1 MENKTA
7 YCRGYIETKRKN
19 EGNKGKPFIPNKKT
33 KPRHSRV
40 LTFDTETTSDTFQNL
55 KVGYFEIHEKGILQ
69 ESGFFYN
76 PMHENNLDVNIRFAI
91 SQNNLS
97 QNPLSYEEV
106 QTLKEYAKKENI
118 PLYTTKQFI
127 ENIYFYE
134 VYEKET
140 LCNGFNL
147 PFDVSR
153 IARKAGNTVK
163 GNPTKGDILL
173 LFPHIPN
180 SLNIKIGRMGLA
192 ETISFVNPETEK
204 GEEAPRLK
212 TKGYF
217 LDSSHLYS
225 VLFGSGTQHFSLKQV
240 CKNLKTEHQKEE
252 VEEHGTITNEYL
264 HYLQWDVKATYDV
277 YCILEETFNKYGL
290 AEKEITKIY
299 SAASIGK
306 AALKHLGIKPFLDL
320 NPEYPSINLGRI
332 METYFGGRVEC
343 KLRHEIKPVEVLD
356 FTSMYPSTI
365 VLLGLWEYMISE
377 GYKEIKATEEIKK
390 FVDSITLE
398 DMVNPEIWTNLVGIV
413 KVRPDK
419 DILPLRAGYNENGEK
434 TVGLQ
439 YLTSNHEMWFA
450 LPDIVSSKL
459 LTGKTPEIIEAYKYE
474 AGRPQKTLKSQK
486 ILGYQINPKKDNL
499 IKFFVEERQKIKKEM
514 KSLDENSPEYSEK
527 DGLQLALKILS
538 NALGYGIFIELITQ
552 KTEKTL
558 VVCRGDKKFSSI
570 GRSEEE
576 GAFFNPL
583 IGSTITAASRLML
596 AIAEAKVKELGN
608 SHYYMDTD
616 SIFVPPEIAEE
627 VSDFF
632 NPLNP
637 YENVSQLLKVEDKFK
652 GRVKDEKTGEKTPVQ
667 YFFGISSK
675 RYVVFALNEKNI
687 PDISRMEG
695 KLHGMGHI
703 TNIFKEEVTE
713 EDKHWHPLLWK
724 DLILYH
730 MGKLDHEDI
739 VLKYGNKFEIAKVA
753 IRTPTTYNRFRTFN
767 EGKEWEKQIKP
778 FNFFNQGN
786 RKDKDVF
793 PIAPMRKNP
802 QEMVKYP
809 FIDYISGEIKEG
821 KEYFKPM
828 DKTFFDYYRHP
839 EIKFEGKKGLLK
851 RRDIFI
857 TDIKTIGKEIPSVD
871 ETGIEAE
878 EEEDIQVFEEKEN
891 LLDVIEKECEK
902 ADREGKTRKGDIAR
916 IKKQIEIYKE
926 YNPNEEELAEY
937 TVRCLRT
944 LKRTG
949 KDVKR
954 NPILLTDEKREK
966 VLNMPEKEGKE
977 KGIPEKTL
985 QKIKAKIRE
994 GKALNGNL
1002 ESIKK
1007 IMEYIDSQKG
1017 EIIC

>member
-1 MENKTA
+1 MPENHLDINT
-7 YCRGYIETKRKN
+7 RFPTN
-19 EGNKGKPFIPNKKT
+19 P
-33 KPRHSRV
+33 
-40 LTFDTETTSDTFQNL
+40 QNFL
-55 KVGYFEIHEKGILQ
+55 MQV
-69 ESGFFYN
+69 
-76 PMHENNLDVNIRFAI
+76 
-91 SQNNLS
+91 
-97 QNPLSYEEV
+97 PLSFMEV
-106 QTLKEYAKKENI
+106 QILKEYANRENI

-127 ENIYFYE
+127 ENIFFYE
-134 VYEKET
+134 VYGKET

-147 PFDVSR
+147 PFDISR
-153 IARKAGNTVK
+153 IVRKAGNTVK
-163 GNPTKGDILL
+163 GNPIKGDILL
-173 LFPHIPN
+173 SFPPIPN
-180 SLNIKIGRMGLA
+180 SLDIKIGRMGLA
-192 ETISFVNPETEK
+192 ETISFVNPETKK
-204 GEEAPRLK
+204 GEEASILK

-217 LDSSHLYS
+217 LDSAHLFS

-240 CKNLKTEHQKEE
+240 CKILKTEHQKEE
-252 VEEHGTITNEYL
+252 TEEHGTITEEYL
-264 HYLQWDVKATYDV
+264 HYLQWDVKATFNV
-277 YCILEETFNKYGL
+277 YCRLEETFNKYGL
-290 AEKEITKIY
+290 TEKEITKIY

-306 AALKHLGIKPFLDL
+306 SVLKSLGIKPFLNL

-343 KLRHEIKPVEVLD
+343 KLRHEIRPVEVLD
-356 FTSMYPSTI
+356 FTSMYPSAI
-365 VLLGLWEYMISE
+365 VLLGLWDYMISE
-377 GYKEIKATEEIKK
+377 GYKEIKATDEIKK

-398 DMVNPEIWTNLVGIV
+398 DMINPDIWKHLIGMV
-413 KVRPDK
+413 KVKPDK
-419 DILPLRAGYNENGEK
+419 DISPIRAGYNENGEK

-439 YLTSNHEMWFA
+439 YVTSNHEMWFT
-450 LPDIVSSKL
+450 LPDIISSKL

-474 AGRPQKTLKSQK
+474 PGRPQKALKSHK
-486 ILGYQINPKKDNL
+486 ILGYHIDPRKNNL

-514 KSLDENSPEYSEK
+514 KFLDKDSSEYSEK
-527 DGLQLALKILS
+527 DGLQLALKVLS

-552 KTEKTL
+552 KTEKAL
-558 VVCRGDKKFSSI
+558 VVCRGDKKYSSI
-570 GRSEEE
+570 GRSEKE
-576 GAFFNPL
+576 GPYFNPL
-583 IGSTITAASRLML
+583 IGSTITSASRLML
-596 AIAEAKVKELGN
+596 AIAEAKVKELGY
-608 SHYYMDTD
+608 SHFYMDTD
-616 SIFVPPEIAEE
+616 SIFVPPEIAEK
-627 VSDFF
+627 VSNFF

-637 YENVSQLLKVEDKFK
+637 YENVSQLLKIEDKFN
-652 GRVKDEKTGEKTPVQ
+652 GRVKDEKTGVRTPIQ

-675 RYVVFALNEKNI
+675 RYVVFACNENGI

-703 TNIFKEEVTE
+703 TNIFKEENTE
-713 EDKHWHPLLWK
+713 EDNHWHPLLWR

-730 MGKLDHEDI
+730 MGKLDYEDI
-739 VLKYGNKFEIAKVA
+739 VLKYGNKYEIAKVA
-753 IRTPTTYNRFRTFN
+753 IRTPSTLNRFRKFN
-767 EGKEWEKQIKP
+767 EGKEWNEQIKP

-802 QEMVKYP
+802 QDMVKFP
-809 FIDYISGEIKEG
+809 FIDYINGEIKEG

-828 DKTFFDYYRHP
+828 DKTFFDYHKHP

-857 TDIKTIGKEIPSVD
+857 TDIKTIGKEIPAVD

-878 EEEDIQVFEEKEN
+878 EEEDIQLFEEKEN
-891 LLDVIEKECEK
+891 LFDVIEKECEK
-902 ADREGKTRKGDIAR
+902 AEKGGKTRKGDINR

-954 NPILLTDEKREK
+954 KPILFTGEKKEK
-966 VLNMPEKEGKE
+966 ILNMLEKEGKE

-1002 ESIKK
+1002 ESTKK
-1007 IMEYIDSQKG
+1007 IIEYVNNQKG
-1017 EIIC
+1017 EIKIC